1 MEHEVKATHQAE
13 RVTVGGLGL
22 DVGVDQGQLLLDVE
36 VQLLPEKQNTLVHV
50 YQHPC

>member
-13 RVTVGGLGL
+13 RVAVGGLGL

-36 VQLLPEKQNTLVHV
+36 VQLLPEKAEYVWHM
-50 YQHPC
+50 